1 MEFSLSGAIRCKD
14 SEHDALLTFKGGF
27 RSGLDRF
34 SSWKAEEDC
43 CKWRGVGCD
52 NVTGHVT
59 KLDLH
64 SPDPSDI
71 LQGEI
76 SQSLL
81 HLPYLRSLDL
91 SQNNFYSIRIP
102 EFIGSLQCIK
112 YLNLSNATF
121 RGPIPSSLGNLS
133 HLEYLDLSGNGF
145 SLRAKNLNWVYG
157 LSLLKVLD
165 LSGVDLSNAE
175 DWLDSINM
183 LSSLVELRLFYCKL
197 HKLPQYLHHVNFTS
211 LKILDLS
218 DNSFNSTIPDW
229 LFEIVVYLNLSKC
242 QLQGLIPD
250 AFGNMTSLTS
260 LDLSGNNLE
269 GPIPLTLSM
278 FEKES
283 QLNKS
288 SSLRE
293 LYLYDNQLNGSLE
306 QSLVQLSQL
315 VALNVAGNYLEGNIT
330 EAHLKNFSSL
340 RVLDLSSNQLVLN
353 VSSNW
358 IPPFQLEIIGLGS
371 CLLGPKFPQW
381 LRSQNNYSSINI
393 SNARIADVV
402 PDWFWNLSS
411 RVKHMDLSFNE
422 LKGNVPDFSSQLQLS
437 LLELSHN
444 YFRSRLP
451 RFSVSLRILAL
462 AENSFFGPISHLC
475 GILSANNSLSY
486 LDLSSN
492 NLSGEIPNCWEYGQS
507 LIILNLA
514 NNNLSGQ
521 IPDSIGQLVQ
531 LYTLRVDNNILYGEV
546 TLSLKYCTGLR
557 VLGLASNTFIGN
569 PLTWISENLQ
579 HLVVLQLRYN
589 KFNGYIPFQMCQLNF
604 LRILDL
610 SSNNF
615 FGNIPRC
622 AFFGMVYQGF
632 TDTFSLIYYPYTTYH
647 ESLILTF
654 KSYEIQLLRILP
666 LFALLDLSSNN
677 LSGEIPKEVMTLDKL
692 TILNLSRNHL
702 VGPIPPNIGEMINLQ
717 SLDLSRNHLSCSM
730 PPSMTDMLFLRE
742 LNVSHNNLSGKI
754 PIANQFSTFE
764 NSSYMENP
772 QLCGVP
778 LSKICSSDELIED
791 PHCSNENG
799 DGENQG
805 IQKEGH
811 DGFKIS
817 SFYLSMGLGFIA
829 GFWGLWGSLI
839 LNRSWRHT
847 YFRFLGNMTDKIYVI
862 VVVGAAKLQRKFQR
876 QQTPPK

>member
-1 MEFSLSGAIRCKD
+1 MEFSLSGAIRCMD
-14 SEHDALLTFKGGF
+14 SERDALLTFKGGF

-64 SPDPSDI
+64 SPDPFDI

-91 SQNNFYSIRIP
+91 SQNNFYSIPIP

-133 HLEYLDLSGNGF
+133 HLESLDLSGNGYS
-145 SLRAKNLNWVYG
+145 SLRAENLNWVYG
-157 LSLLKVLD
+157 LSFLKVLD

-175 DWLDSINM
+175 VWLESINM
-183 LSSLVELRLFYCKL
+183 LSSLVELRLFYCML
-197 HKLPQYLHHVNFTS
+197 HKLPQYVHHVNFAS

-218 DNSFNSTIPDW
+218 DNNFNSKISDW
-229 LFEIVVYLNLSKC
+229 LFKIGHSVVYLNLSRC

-260 LDLSGNNLE
+260 LDLSRNDLK
-269 GPIPLTLSM
+269 GPIPLTFGM

-315 VALNVAGNYLEGNIT
+315 VALNVAGNDLEGNIT

-340 RVLDLSSNQLVLN
+340 RVLDLSENRLVLN

-358 IPPFQLEIIGLGS
+358 IPPFQLETIGLRS

-381 LRSQNNYSSINI
+381 LRSQNNYSFIDISHASIV
-393 SNARIADVV
+393 DVV

-437 LLELSHN
+437 LLDLSHN

-451 RFSVSLRILAL
+451 HFSVSLRTLAL
-462 AENSFFGPISHLC
+462 AENSFFGSISHLC
-475 GILSANNSLSY
+475 GILSADNSLGY

-492 NLSGEIPNCWEYGQS
+492 NLSGEIPDCWKYEQN
-507 LIILNLA
+507 LVILNLA

-521 IPDSIGQLVQ
+521 IPNSIGQLIN
-531 LYTLRVDNNILYGEV
+531 LKTLRLDDNSLSGEV
-546 TLSLKYCTGLR
+546 TLSLKNCIALR
-557 VLGLASNTFIGN
+557 ALGLARNKLSGNVPAWIGENLQNLMILELRSNTFSG
-569 PLTWISENLQ
+569 
-579 HLVVLQLRYN
+579 H
-589 KFNGYIPFQMCQLNF
+589 IPFQMCQLKY

-610 SSNNF
+610 SLNKLS
-615 FGNIPRC
+615 GTIPRC
-622 AFFGMVYQGF
+622 VFFGMAKE
-632 TDTFSLIYYPYTTYH
+632 TLSLIYYPYTTYS
-647 ESLILTF
+647 EGFILST
-654 KSYEIQLLRILP
+654 KSRELKYQGILP
-666 LFALLDLSSNN
+666 FVTLLDLSSNN
-677 LSGEIPKEVMTLDKL
+677 LSGEIPEEVMSLVGL
-692 TILNLSRNHL
+692 WSLNLSRNHL
-702 VGPIPPNIGEMINLQ
+702 VGPIPPNIGEMNLQ
-717 SLDLSRNHLSCSM
+717 SLDLSSNHLSCTM
-730 PPSMTDMLFLRE
+730 PASMTYMTFLE
-742 LNVSHNNLSGKI
+742 VLDVSHNNLSGKI
-754 PIANQFSTFE
+754 PSGNQFITFE
-764 NSSYMENP
+764 SSSYMENP
-772 QLCGVP
+772 QLCGSP
-778 LSKICSSDELIED
+778 LSKICSIDELIED
-791 PHCSNENG
+791 PHCSNENE
-799 DGENQG
+799 DGE
-805 IQKEGH
+805 IKA
-811 DGFKIS
+811 FKKKGTMAS
-817 SFYLSMGLGFIA
+817 KYLHFI
-829 GFWGLWGSLI
+829 
-839 LNRSWRHT
+839 
-847 YFRFLGNMTDKIYVI
+847 
-862 VVVGAAKLQRKFQR
+862 
-876 QQTPPK
+876 